1 MSYHPDACVC
11 GHVAGDHLSG
21 GTSFPH
27 PVQRGACMVSKCDCA
42 TFVALDPEPDPAPVE
57 DVDEAAHEYVEDLV
71 PIGAART
78 WDLCAEMS
86 PEFVAPWADC
96 DGSTRARF
104 LTAFT
109 AMAEATR

>member
-27 PVQRGACMVSKCDCA
+27 PIQRGACMASGCNCL
-42 TFVALDPEPDPAPVE
+42 TFVVLDPEPLGE
-57 DVDEAAHEYVEDLV
+57 TEHEYVESLV

-86 PEFVAPWADC
+86 PEFVASWADC

-109 AMAEATR
+109 AGLEAMAEATR

>member
-11 GHVAGDHLSG
+11 GHMAGDHLSG
-21 GTSFPH
+21 GTVFPH
-27 PVQRGACMVSKCDCA
+27 PVQRGACMALKCDCN
-42 TFVALDPEPDPAPVE
+42 TFVALDPEPVE
-57 DVDEAAHEYVEDLV
+57 VDEASHEYVEDLV
-71 PIGAART
+71 PIGAACT

-86 PEFVAPWADC
+86 PEFVAPWAEQ

-109 AMAEATR
+109 AGLEAMAEATR